1 MRVRVRLFAGLRD
14 IAGAAELDR
23 DVAARATI
31 GDVWHAL
38 VADFPGLARYAASV
52 SCARNEE
59 YARMSA
65 PLTDGDEIAFL
76 PPVSG
81 GAPALAMNDH
91 V

>member
-14 IAGAAELDR
+14 IVGRAELER
-23 DVAARATI
+23 DVPVQASI
-31 GDVWHAL
+31 GDLWNAL
-38 VADFPGLARYAASV
+38 VLAYPALARYATSV
-52 SCARNEE
+52 SCAQNEE

-65 PLTDGDEIAFL
+65 RLNDGDEIAFL

-81 GAPALAMNDH
+81 GAPALAVNDH